1 MEFERNED
9 KIKYLPWQDV
19 SNGMRLDSERY
30 LVPEKIDN
38 LGAQTFLFCF
48 YSFNVHISRIF
59 MKKTRG
65 FFYKTRIMAELIV
78 KVMKGGFLK
87 YIKYKKYFM
96 QRAKIQAEKDSDQ
109 Y

>member
-1 MEFERNED
+1 M
-9 KIKYLPWQDV
+9 YY
-19 SNGMRLDSERY
+19 S
-30 LVPEKIDN
+30 
-38 LGAQTFLFCF
+38 GAQTFLFCF

-65 FFYKTRIMAELIV
+65 FFYKTRIMAELIE
-78 KVMKGGFLK
+78 KVRKGGFLK

-96 QRAKIQAEKDSDQ
+96 QRAKIRAEKNSDQ

>member
-1 MEFERNED
+1 
-9 KIKYLPWQDV
+9 
-19 SNGMRLDSERY
+19 
-30 LVPEKIDN
+30 
-38 LGAQTFLFCF
+38 
-48 YSFNVHISRIF
+48 
-59 MKKTRG
+59 
-65 FFYKTRIMAELIV
+65 MAELIE